1 MNEKFRDHTLLSLQ
15 VMDPVPIVSS
25 QITTQKKEKKVE
37 NTEKKKKKKKNIE
50 KRIYTSISESG
61 GPLK

>member
-37 NTEKKKKKKKNIE
+37 NTEKKKKKKNIE